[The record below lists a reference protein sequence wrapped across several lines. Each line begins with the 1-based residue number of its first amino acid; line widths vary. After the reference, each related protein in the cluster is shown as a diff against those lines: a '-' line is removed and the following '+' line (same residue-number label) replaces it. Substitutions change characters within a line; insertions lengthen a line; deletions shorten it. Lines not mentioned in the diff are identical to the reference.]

1 MSNSVTTAWAAEPT
15 ARGIAMVAGASGE
28 PYWLDRPAR
37 PAPRPRLSERVSA
50 DLLVVGGGFT
60 GLWAAV
66 QAAER
71 NPDRSVV
78 LLERDRIAEHA
89 SGRNGGFC
97 SASLTHGLGNG
108 QARFAGELPELL
120 RLGHDTL
127 DEIERAIARHGI
139 SADAERVGELNIA
152 NFDWQVTEL
161 ADVASE
167 ATLLGEPLSLLTGPK
182 ARERVNSPMVASALY
197 DPNVMMID
205 PAKLAWGLADAAERL
220 GVRIF
225 EHTEVTDLVTE
236 GDRILAT
243 AGYGGVS
250 ADRVILATSASPS
263 LVRRLR
269 LYTVPVWDYAIVTE
283 PLTQEQLAAIGWAGR
298 EGLADTG
305 PRFHYFRLTAD
316 NRILFGGWDALYH
329 YGSGNSERYQQE
341 PREFAILAEHLLQMF
356 PQLEGITA
364 SHAWG
369 GVIDTCSRFCAFW
382 DRSHGGRVVTSVGFT
397 GLGVGA
403 SHFAAA
409 TALDLVDGL
418 TTERTELDMVRS
430 KPLPFPPEPLRWFG
444 INMTRHQLA
453 RSETRSGKRGAWLTL
468 MDKVGLGFDS

>member
-1 MSNSVTTAWAAEPT
+1 MTASWAAEPT
-15 ARGIAMVAGASGE
+15 ARGIAMVADAAPES
-28 PYWLDRPAR
+28 YWLDRPER
-37 PAPRPRLSERVSA
+37 PAPRPRLTGEVTA

-71 NPDRSVV
+71 DPGRSIV
-78 LLERDRIAEHA
+78 LVERDRIAEHA

-108 QARFAGELPELL
+108 QARFADELPELL
-120 RLGHDTL
+120 RMGRDTL
-127 DEIERAIARHGI
+127 DEIEKAIRRLGI
-139 SADAERVGELNIA
+139 SADAERTGELDIA
-152 NFDWQVTEL
+152 NFDWQTEEL
-161 ADVASE
+161 AEMSSA
-167 ATLLGEPLSLLTGPK
+167 AALLGEQLVLLPK
-182 ARERVNSPMVASALY
+182 EQARERVDSPMVQSALF
-197 DPNVMMID
+197 DPDVVMLD
-205 PAKLAWGLADAAERL
+205 PAKLAWGLADAAQRL
-220 GVRIF
+220 GVRIY
-225 EHTEVTDLVTE
+225 ERTEVTGVRT
-236 GDRILAT
+236 DRGRVRADTGFGAVI
-243 AGYGGVS
+243 
-250 ADRVILATSASPS
+250 ADRVVLATSASPS

-283 PLTQEQLAAIGWAGR
+283 PLTDAQLESIGWAGR
-298 EGLADTG
+298 EGLADCG

-329 YGSGNSERYQQE
+329 YGSGDSPRHQQE
-341 PREFAILAEHLLQMF
+341 PQEFALLAEQLLQMF

-369 GVIDTCSRFCAFW
+369 GAIDTCSRFCAFW
-382 DRSHGGRVVTSVGFT
+382 DRSHGGRVVTAVGFT

-409 TALDLVDGL
+409 TALDLVDGRI
-418 TTERTELDMVRS
+418 TERTELDMVRS

-444 INMTRHQLA
+444 INLTRHQIA
-453 RSETRSGKRGAWLTL
+453 RSERRNGKRGAWLTV